1 MTLKIV
7 PWNGEPI
14 DVPGAY
20 SAVPMSAYHGKLT
33 TGDSASRSSLWTA
46 FDKSPAHMVLNH
58 YLNEDR
64 VEDDE
69 SEALVLGRGA
79 HHMLLG
85 EADFSEHFV
94 FHPETYPDGAIYPA
108 MIGAPK
114 PWTMSAKWC
123 KAWVAAE
130 QDEKHRTVLK
140 PRHLE
145 AVRGMAGGLYANPLV
160 RAGILNGHI
169 ETTLVAR
176 DFRTGIWIK
185 IRPDAVPTDSGDV
198 ADFKTI
204 ADISDEGIEK
214 AIGDNGLFLQGAMA
228 RRVMTMLGLE
238 FSSFSLVFAEKV
250 APFCARVKTLT
261 DGDLDLGDRV
271 LDASLELYARCLAR
285 NVWPG
290 PGGEQTDAEYAQM
303 APWKRGRIERHV
315 ELLEKDSRL

>member
-1 MTLKIV
+1 MLV
-7 PWNGEPI
+7 LPWDGQPI
-14 DVPGAY
+14 RAPGAY
-20 SAVPMSAYHGKLT
+20 SNVPMSAYHGKLT
-33 TGDSASRSSLWTA
+33 VEDSASRSSLWTA
-46 FDKSPAHMVLNH
+46 FDKSPAHMALRH

-64 VEDDE
+64 DDNATE
-69 SEALVLGRGA
+69 SEALLLGRGA

-94 FHPETYPDGAIYPA
+94 FHPETYPDGAVYPA
-108 MIGAPK
+108 MIGAQK
-114 PWTMSAKWC
+114 PWTMAAKWC
-123 KAWVAAE
+123 KAWVGAE
-130 QDEKHRTVLK
+130 QIERNRAILK

-145 AVRGMAGGLYANPLV
+145 AVHGMAGGLYANPLV

-176 DFRTGIWIK
+176 DPRTGIWIK
-185 IRPDAVPTDSGDV
+185 IRPDALPTDSGDV

-214 AIGDNGLFLQGAMA
+214 AIGDNGLFLQGAMS

-238 FSSFSLVFAEKV
+238 FSSFSLVFAEKT

-261 DGDLDLGDRV
+261 DGDLDLGEKV
-271 LDASLELYARCLAR
+271 LDASLELYARCLER

-303 APWKRGRIERHV
+303 TPWKRGRIERQ
-315 ELLEKDSRL
+315 LQFIEKDSRL